1 MRTSQASSP
10 GSGAG
15 AEIEELR
22 KRIEEFEGVVIK
34 LHEVGTMISKKKK
47 GNVEVE
53 EESKELRIEDLSGFV
68 KRDEFDLLEKQTA
81 YNTGEINRIKER
93 MNQLEQSVLSKVNN
107 DEYSKLLSLVSQLR
121 ASSMYRRQCDL

>member
-1 MRTSQASSP
+1 
-10 GSGAG
+10 
-15 AEIEELR
+15 
-22 KRIEEFEGVVIK
+22 
-34 LHEVGTMISKKKK
+34 MISKKKK